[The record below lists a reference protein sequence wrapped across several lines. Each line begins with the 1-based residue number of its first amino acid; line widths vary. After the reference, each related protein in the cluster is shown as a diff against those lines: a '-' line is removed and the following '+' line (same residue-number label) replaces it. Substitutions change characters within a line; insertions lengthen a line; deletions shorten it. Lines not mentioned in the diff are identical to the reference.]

1 MSGSFFHV
9 LTATHILQ
17 FSSGI
22 VPLNFVWL
30 WHNVLSF
37 FFSDTTK
44 LFVSFQ
50 FIHYPCFVDC
60 HIFLP
65 LFLSGTV
72 PEWNCLCVNVTQI
85 SCVSPLSLGEYHT
98 CVSIFFCSNV
108 TKISMYLHYF
118 YFVSFWVIVEPFS
131 FLSYVGCYISFFFYR
146 ENSNC
151 PPSFGN
157 ITNLFLALFHIWN
170 VKVDFC

>member
-37 FFSDTTK
+37 FFSDTTN

-131 FLSYVGCYISFFFYR
+131 FLSYVDCYISFFFFT
-146 ENSNC
+146 EKIPIVH
-151 PPSFGN
+151 PPLV
-157 ITNLFLALFHIWN
+157 I
-170 VKVDFC
+170 